1 MAPKRGS
8 DQILHQLRWPL
19 RLTWAGICA
28 ERLVRAFWPA
38 MSVAMLALATL
49 MLGLHDLLSV
59 ETVWVGAVLTG
70 LAGLAAL
77 IWGLRGLRFP
87 NRAEVLAR
95 LDATLPGRPIASL
108 LDDPAIGTEDAAS
121 MSLWRAHQ
129 ARMAKRAEGAKPVS
143 PDLRVSAYDPF
154 ALRYV
159 AMLALAVALIFG
171 SIWRVGSVT
180 EMGPGA
186 AAAIGPSWEG
196 WIEPPRY
203 TGLPTLY
210 LNDQTG
216 DDLSLPMGSRITLRF
231 YGQIGDLTLA
241 ETLSGRT
248 ADIPPATDPQQ
259 EFRVAQSGE
268 LRIDGEGG
276 RNWRVDMIP
285 DLPPQITI
293 AGPAEARAGGTM
305 ALGYAAEDDYGV
317 VGGEVRIA
325 LDLNAVERRYGL
337 AAVPEAREDIVV
349 DLPLPISGDRE
360 AFTAE
365 VIEEF
370 SDHPWANLP
379 VVFTLTARDAAG
391 QTGQSTP
398 VGTILPARN
407 FFDPLAASIIELR
420 RDLLWSRDN
429 APRVAQLMR
438 AVSHRP
444 EGFIRSNTVYLRLRT
459 ILRRLETHTRFGL
472 TTDQRDE
479 IAAALWDLALK
490 LEDGDIADALERMR
504 QAQERLSQAMR
515 NGASDSEIAELM
527 QELRD
532 ATEDYLRQL
541 SRQAQ
546 QGNDVQSQQPGQ
558 NTMQMTQDDLQAMMD
573 RIQELMEQGR
583 MAEAEQALQELQEL
597 MENMRVTQ
605 GQGQN
610 GQSPGQQA
618 MEGLAETLRE
628 QQGLSDQAF
637 RDLQEQFNPNTGAG
651 ESQGNEGRNGGLGRG
666 QSHDGQGQ
674 GTGEGSADG
683 AQPGA
688 RPGEGEGGLEQNLAD
703 RQRAL
708 REELRRQQQG
718 LPGAGTPEGD
728 AARESLGR
736 AGEAMDQAEQALRE
750 NNLADAIDR
759 QAQAMNELREGMQ
772 SLGEAMAQQ
781 QQPGQGG
788 QQFGQQQSTDPL
800 GREQADEDG
809 AGNNTS
815 GKIGD
820 GEAYRRAQDLLDE
833 VRRRSSD
840 FNRTEDERGYL
851 KRLLDLF

>member
-38 MSVAMLALATL
+38 ASVAMLALATL

-87 NRAEVLAR
+87 HRGEVLAR

-108 LDDPAIGTEDAAS
+108 LDDPAIGTEDAAA
-121 MSLWRAHQ
+121 MALWRVHQ
-129 ARMAKRAEGAKPVS
+129 ARMAKRAGGAKPVS
-143 PDLRVSAYDPF
+143 PDLRVTAFDPF

-171 SIWRVGSVT
+171 SIWRVGSVA

-186 AAAIGPSWEG
+186 AAATGPSWEG

-259 EFRVAQSGE
+259 EFRITQSGE

-276 RNWRVDMIP
+276 QSWQIDMIP

-325 LDLNAVERRYGL
+325 LDLNAIERRYGL
-337 AAVPEAREDIVV
+337 AAVPEERQDIVV

-379 VVFTLTARDAAG
+379 VTFTLTARDAAG
-391 QTGQSTP
+391 QVGQSAP
-398 VGTILPARN
+398 VGSILPARN

-429 APRVAQLMR
+429 AKRVAQLMR

-444 EGFIRSNTVYLRLRT
+444 EDFIRSNIVYLRLRT
-459 ILRRLETHTRFGL
+459 ILRRLETHTRYGL
-472 TTDQRDE
+472 TGDQRDE
-479 IAAALWDLALK
+479 IAKALWDLALK
-490 LEDGDIADALERMR
+490 LEDGDIADALARMR

-546 QGNDVQSQQPGQ
+546 QNNGDQPQSGQ

-605 GQGQN
+605 GQGQD

-637 RDLQEQFNPNTGAG
+637 RDLQEQFNPDAQTG

-708 REELRRQQQG
+708 REELRRQERG

-736 AGEAMDQAEQALRE
+736 AGEAMDQAEQSLRE
-750 NNLADAIDR
+750 NDLADAIDR

-781 QQPGQGG
+781 QQGQGG
-788 QQFGQQQSTDPL
+788 QQGNQFSQQDPL
-800 GREQADEDG
+800 GRNNPSQDNGDG
-809 AGNNTS
+809 SNTH

-820 GEAYRRAQDLLDE
+820 GDAYRRAQDLLDE